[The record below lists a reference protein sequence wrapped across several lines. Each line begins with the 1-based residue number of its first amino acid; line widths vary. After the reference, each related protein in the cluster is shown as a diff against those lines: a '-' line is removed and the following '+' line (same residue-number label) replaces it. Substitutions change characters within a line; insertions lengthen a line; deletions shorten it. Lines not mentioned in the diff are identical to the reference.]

1 MNQEILNKA
10 AELINFTNGKICNHC
25 LGRKFSDCVEGNGNE
40 ERGIKIRQALKLESY
55 NDEECE
61 ISCRSGG
68 PHVERRAAEPVP

>member
-61 ISCRSGG
+61 IC
-68 PHVERRAAEPVP
+68 HNIFKYIEDDVLD